1 MLITTITILALV
13 VFASVLQFN
22 YKIPSPITIMSIVM
36 MFMLFDVKLIKINSS
51 EFDNLVL
58 LTLPILIAADAMKL
72 KWEEIK
78 KNGISLFWVA
88 VIGILAFVGLG
99 VLINDY
105 VLINYPLSIAA
116 VTLLFCMLA
125 ATDPVTVSSV
135 FSNFK
140 VPHRLKILTEGESLF
155 NDAAALIV
163 FAIALVAL
171 NNPDAVDAEFIT
183 TKTLSVVFG
192 ALGVGAVIG
201 YLTTKSLRISQE
213 ALVEATILMLGTY
226 ISYWVA
232 EHFHFSGILAVIITV
247 LIANNEIQK
256 QLKNDDA
263 QISSADESKNFV
275 LLKYAIT
282 NKDNHQTILKSFDF
296 ICMFAASILFA
307 SIASVADFQ
316 KMWDYKTEIIA
327 LFIASTVIRGL
338 VMLKFALVSNS
349 VERMQSVKKHWWSV
363 LTFAGSKGALS
374 ILMVHMIPNGFEYKE
389 MFEHV
394 VIGNIILSTF
404 IYAFILGIIFI
415 KNKDKFKQ
423 ECEEECEEEAHH

>member
-1 MLITTITILALV
+1 MLITTIIILALV
-13 VFASVLQFN
+13 IFASVIQFN
-22 YKIPSPITIMSIVM
+22 FKIPSPITIMSIVM
-36 MFMLFDVKLIKINSS
+36 AFMLFDIRLIRINSS

-72 KWEEIK
+72 QWNDVK
-78 KNGISLFWVA
+78 KNGISLFFVA
-88 VIGILAFVGLG
+88 VIGILAFVALG

-105 VLINYPLSIAA
+105 VLIDYPLSIAA

-163 FAIALVAL
+163 FSIALVAL
-171 NNPDAVDAEFIT
+171 NNSDVVDFEFVV
-183 TKTLSVVFG
+183 TKTFSVIFG
-192 ALGVGAVIG
+192 ALGVGIIIG
-201 YLTTKSLRISQE
+201 YLTIKCLKISKD
-213 ALVEATILMLGTY
+213 ALVEASILMLGTY
-226 ISYWVA
+226 SAYLIA
-232 EHFHFSGILAVIITV
+232 EHFHFSGILSVIVAV

-256 QLKNDDA
+256 QLNIDD
-263 QISSADESKNFV
+263 DEINKANQTNNFV

-282 NKDNHQTILKSFDF
+282 NKDNHETIIKSFDF

-307 SIASVADFQ
+307 SIASVANFE
-316 KMWDYKTEIIA
+316 KMWNYRIEILA
-327 LFIASTVIRGL
+327 LFLASTLIRGI
-338 VMLKFALVSNS
+338 VMLKFAFVSNN
-349 VERMQSVKKHWWSV
+349 VERMQSVKKHWWCV

-374 ILMVHMIPNGFEYKE
+374 ILMVHMIPNDFKYKE

-394 VIGNIILSTF
+394 VIGNILLSTF

-415 KNKDKFKQ
+415 KNKEKFQK
-423 ECEEECEEEAHH
+423 ECEEERLH